1 LEARV
6 EIATCQNAL
15 CEVKGS
21 HGHSPNPRQPA
32 GNRGCLGLAHADEAF
47 QPGGGHHCFLKS
59 FFMLKNFAFKLL
71 LAGCTCLAALSLP
84 ADPAKSPKPAIYDEK
99 ADGSQQ
105 VTDALATAQTGHK
118 RVLLIFGANWCGWCH
133 RLHTLFG
140 TDKEINDT
148 LKADF
153 VLVLIDVNKG
163 HNKAVND
170 KYSNPIQHGLPV
182 LVVLDT
188 DGRQLTTKDTGE
200 LEEGDHHSPQ
210 KVLAFLKAWL
220 RG

>member
-1 LEARV
+1 
-6 EIATCQNAL
+6 
-15 CEVKGS
+15 
-21 HGHSPNPRQPA
+21 
-32 GNRGCLGLAHADEAF
+32 
-47 QPGGGHHCFLKS
+47 
-59 FFMLKNFAFKLL
+59 
-71 LAGCTCLAALSLP
+71 
-84 ADPAKSPKPAIYDEK
+84 
-99 ADGSQQ
+99 
-105 VTDALATAQTGHK
+105 
-118 RVLLIFGANWCGWCH
+118 VLLIFGANWCGWCH
-133 RLHTLFG
+133 RLHTLFD

-170 KYSNPIQHGLPV
+170 KYGNPIQHGLPV

-188 DGRQLTTKDTGE
+188 DGRQLTTKDSGE

-210 KVLAFLKAWL
+210 KVLAFLKAWV